1 MFPTRYDLV
10 YSLALPALLPYL
22 GYRRLR
28 RGKYRQSASG
38 MLGQDLPAP
47 ADRRIFERGSVW
59 IHAVSVGETVAAK
72 SIAPLVRQLLP
83 ELPLVASTITETGQA
98 HARKILTEAAH
109 IHYFP
114 LDFSWNTR
122 RFLDCYN
129 PRVILVMETE
139 IWPNFLTLAAERGAR
154 IFMVNGKL
162 SDKSFK
168 GYSKGRGFLAPAF
181 NAFHAFCMQTQQ
193 TQTAWPHSAN
203 APGRPCHRQLQIR
216 HAGLTLSPE
225 QQEALRTRYRLG
237 TRRPT
242 VVVGSTHPGEEEIVL
257 EAFRQTRQ
265 SVPNLLLILSPRHP
279 ERFNEIFTLC
289 QRHPA
294 NWRVSRAT
302 DPQTDAPDIF
312 LLDTMGELA
321 RTYGLGDLG
330 VVAGSF
336 GNIGGHNL
344 LEAAVHS
351 IPVLVGPNMH
361 AQKEIDRLF
370 SGAEAVVC
378 DVAPKH
384 SARSG
389 PICSRTLR
397 NASNRRTGTCN
408 RNPQPGQ
415 RSSQHRGHPSLPAR
429 RSSLTDNT
437 MTRPEPAQ
445 PPLLPFLWSA

>member
-1 MFPTRYDLV
+1 MRAMFPTRYDLV
-10 YSLALPALLPYL
+10 YSLALPVLLPYL
-22 GYRRLR
+22 GYRRLS

-38 MLGQDLPAP
+38 MLGQDLPSQ
-47 ADRRIFERGSVW
+47 ADRRAFEQGSVW

-98 HARKILTEAAH
+98 HAHKILTEAAH

-114 LDFSWNTR
+114 LDFSWNTQ

-139 IWPNFLTLAAERGAR
+139 IWPNFLTLAAQRGAR

-162 SDKSFK
+162 SDKSFR

-181 NAFHAFCMQTQQ
+181 NAFRAFCMQTPADAQRMAQ
-193 TQTAWPHSAN
+193 LCQRPQDVHVTGN
-203 APGRPCHRQLQIR
+203 CKFDMPGV
-216 HAGLTLSPE
+216 ALSPE

-237 TRRPT
+237 ARRPT
-242 VVVGSTHPGEEEIVL
+242 VVVGSTHPGEEEIIL
-257 EAFRQTRQ
+257 EAFQQARQ
-265 SVPNLLLILSPRHP
+265 SVPDLMLILSPRHP

-294 NWRVSRAT
+294 SWRVSRAT
-302 DPQTDAPDIF
+302 DPQIDAPDIF

-344 LEAAVHS
+344 LEAAVHA

-370 SGAEAVVC
+370 SGADSGCVRCSAETLGATWIELLRDPQKC
-378 DVAPKH
+378 RRIGAQALETATRNQG
-384 SARSG
+384 SAR
-389 PICSRTLR
+389 
-397 NASNRRTGTCN
+397 ASIEVIRRYL
-408 RNPQPGQ
+408 Q
-415 RSSQHRGHPSLPAR
+415 
-429 RSSLTDNT
+429 D
-437 MTRPEPAQ
+437 EP
-445 PPLLPFLWSA
+445 L

>member
-1 MFPTRYDLV
+1 
-10 YSLALPALLPYL
+10 
-22 GYRRLR
+22 
-28 RGKYRQSASG
+28 
-38 MLGQDLPAP
+38 
-47 ADRRIFERGSVW
+47 
-59 IHAVSVGETVAAK
+59 
-72 SIAPLVRQLLP
+72 
-83 ELPLVASTITETGQA
+83 
-98 HARKILTEAAH
+98 
-109 IHYFP
+109 
-114 LDFSWNTR
+114 
-122 RFLDCYN
+122 
-129 PRVILVMETE
+129 
-139 IWPNFLTLAAERGAR
+139 
-154 IFMVNGKL
+154 
-162 SDKSFK
+162 
-168 GYSKGRGFLAPAF
+168 
-181 NAFHAFCMQTQQ
+181 MQTQADADRMAALCQ
-193 TQTAWPHSAN
+193 
-203 APGRPCHRQLQIR
+203 RPRDVHVTGNCKFDMP
-216 HAGLTLSPE
+216 GLTLSPE

-265 SVPNLLLILSPRHP
+265 SVPNLLLILSPRPP

-370 SGAEAVVC
+370 SGAESGCVRCRPETLGSIWTNLLQDPQKRQQIGAQ
-378 DVAPKH
+378 ALATATRNQG
-384 SARSG
+384 SAR
-389 PICSRTLR
+389 
-397 NASNRRTGTCN
+397 ASIEVIRRYL
-408 RNPQPGQ
+408 QD
-415 RSSQHRGHPSLPAR
+415 A
-429 RSSLTDNT
+429 
-437 MTRPEPAQ
+437 
-445 PPLLPFLWSA
+445 PL